1 MSADPGLPEVDRDA
15 ITGDLRA
22 CAEDLHALLAS
33 ATPDRL
39 NARSHGTKWT
49 NEELLFHMVFGF
61 LVVRRLLPLVRL
73 VSSLPPRVGRT
84 FAGVLDAGRVPFHWV
99 NYAGSR
105 GGALVFN
112 DQRMG
117 RLCDHTIDA
126 LTRRLRAERE
136 DRLHRTMP
144 FPTTWDPYFQPLMT
158 LEDVYAY
165 PVLHYRHHRA
175 QLTLSG

>member
-1 MSADPGLPEVDRDA
+1 MTAHPGVPEVDRDA
-15 ITGDLRA
+15 IAADLDA

-39 NARSHGTKWT
+39 SARSDGTKWT
-49 NEELLFHMVFGF
+49 NEAAALPHG
-61 LVVRRLLPLVRL
+61 VRVPRRAPAAATGPPGQL
-73 VSSLPPRVGRT
+73 SSAAGR
-84 FAGVLDAGRVPFHWV
+84 AHLRRRARRGRVPFHWV

-112 DQRMG
+112 HQRMG

-144 FPTTWDPYFQPLMT
+144 FPTSWDPYFQPLMT

>member
-1 MSADPGLPEVDRDA
+1 MTADPGLAEVDRDA

-73 VSSLPPRVGRT
+73 VSFSSVRGSGPP
-84 FAGVLDAGRVPFHWV
+84 FAGAARRGPEWFHWV
-99 NYAGSR
+99 NYARLARRSPSSSTT
-105 GGALVFN
+105 
-112 DQRMG
+112 QRMG
-117 RLCDHTIDA
+117 PLVRPHHRRPDPAACGLQQRGRLAPHDA
-126 LTRRLRAERE
+126 VPHHLGPL
-136 DRLHRTMP
+136 
-144 FPTTWDPYFQPLMT
+144 FQP
-158 LEDVYAY
+158 
-165 PVLHYRHHRA
+165 P
-175 QLTLSG
+175 S

>member
-1 MSADPGLPEVDRDA
+1 
-15 ITGDLRA
+15 
-22 CAEDLHALLAS
+22 
-33 ATPDRL
+33 
-39 NARSHGTKWT
+39 
-49 NEELLFHMVFGF
+49 
-61 LVVRRLLPLVRL
+61 
-73 VSSLPPRVGRT
+73 
-84 FAGVLDAGRVPFHWV
+84 
-99 NYAGSR
+99 
-105 GGALVFN
+105 
-112 DQRMG
+112 MG

-126 LTRRLRAERE
+126 LTRRLQAEPE